1 MIGQMISLAFALLGA
16 AAVYGTP
23 RQVADLERCS
33 TTPRGVGGYSA
44 PPPLSSALA
53 KLVERI

>member
-44 PPPLSSALA
+44 PHRCHLHL
-53 KLVERI
+53 LN